1 MNVMTP
7 NCLDDFL
14 FSNDTDKHT
23 LELILSRKLPFPFG
37 GKTGILFHGTWGTG
51 KTTLAQLLPE
61 LLETAYSGTW
71 DIGVGVGQMP
81 APEPSHT
88 QTEIFRCGGG
98 LSSTTII
105 QSVSNFNN
113 RMPVWHFSKHDYF
126 VLDEVERLTI
136 GAQQSLRSPMGLKR
150 CMFFLTTNYLTKVDP
165 GIVNRCHLIEMNQV
179 TTPNAYVPLG
189 QSILQNMGVG
199 TGVVSA
205 AELQGIAAKAR
216 GSLRDYTHNVVMQG
230 IELGGVMPQ
239 T

>member
-1 MNVMTP
+1 MNGMAP

-14 FSNDTDKHT
+14 FSNHTDKHT

-37 GKTGILFHGTWGTG
+37 GKTGILLHGTWGTG
-51 KTTLAQLLPE
+51 KTTLAELLPE

-71 DIGVGVGQMP
+71 DISVGVGQMP

-98 LSSTTII
+98 LSSTTIS
-105 QSVSNFNN
+105 QSVSKFNC
-113 RMPVWHFSKHDYF
+113 RMPVFHFSQHDYF

-179 TTPNAYVPLG
+179 TALDAYVPLG
-189 QSILQNMGVG
+189 QTILQNMGVEIE
-199 TGVVSA
+199 VISA
-205 AELQGIAAKAR
+205 ATLQGIAAKAR
-216 GSLRDYTHNVVMQG
+216 GSLRDYTHDVVMQG
-230 IELGGVMPQ
+230 LAHGGVMPA
-239 T
+239 

>member
-1 MNVMTP
+1 MNGMTP

-14 FSNDTDKHT
+14 FSNDADKRT

-51 KTTLAQLLPE
+51 KTTLAELLPE

-71 DIGVGVGQMP
+71 DMNVAVGQMP

-105 QSVSNFNN
+105 QTVSNFNN

-136 GAQQSLRSPMGLKR
+136 GAQQSLRPPMGLKR

-179 TTPNAYVPLG
+179 TAPDAYVPLG
-189 QSILQNMGVG
+189 QTILQNMGVEIE
-199 TGVVSA
+199 VISA
-205 AELQGIAAKAR
+205 EILQGIAAKAR
-216 GSLRDYTHNVVMQG
+216 GSLRDYTHDVVMQG
-230 IELGGVMPQ
+230 LAHGGVMPA
-239 T
+239 